1 MMATV
6 IKLVPAA
13 TENAVV
19 EALHDTNSN
28 VSMYIANLKKSF
40 LNPIAMKVGLLHC

>member
-6 IKLVPAA
+6 SELVPAA

-28 VSMYIANLKKSF
+28 VSMYVANLKKSF
-40 LNPIAMKVGLLHC
+40 LNPIVMKAELLHS